1 MGPTFRRLPK
11 RDGTLIQVPSIPWS
25 SAPTP
30 PDSFTAPCCGQ
41 AITSTQRSVIQ
52 GALTVWQWQYCDCM
66 REALAVAEETRQQME
81 HDTIRRERWQGQQR
95 ALDALFPQWC
105 QSAKVPRQTLDH
117 FVANHEMRGLMA
129 RLWAWLDAVNQK
141 EGFMLT
147 GRVGNG
153 KTHLVRGVAHEV
165 RAQYRTVLYTS
176 VPYLLEHLRG
186 PTGADM
192 EMVLKAMIQADVVV
206 WDDLGAEKPTDWT
219 LDRLYLLLDARYE
232 AEKPVLVTSNG
243 SPAQL
248 EQRLG
253 ARIVSRLMEMGPVW
267 EVPGVDYRVLLAQK
281 RLVAG

>member
-1 MGPTFRRLPK
+1 M
-11 RDGTLIQVPSIPWS
+11 PWS

-30 PDSFTAPCCGQ
+30 PDNFTAPCCGQ
-41 AITSTQRSVIQ
+41 TITSTQNSVIQ

-81 HDTIRRERWQGQQR
+81 QNTIRRERWQGQQR

-105 QSAKVPRQTLDH
+105 QSAKVPHQTLDH
-117 FVANHEMRGLMA
+117 FVANQEMRGLMA
-129 RLWAWLDAVNQK
+129 RLRAWLDAVNQK

-153 KTHLVRGVAHEV
+153 KTHLVRGIAHEV

-206 WDDLGAEKPTDWT
+206 WDDLGAEKPTEWT